1 MKTLIFTLVS
11 VIAIAASGIIVFRL
25 TSAEA
30 DAAINAEDNSLLL
43 DLRKQEN
50 VYGETLVNYD
60 PEQIAVPDDTDRV
73 DDDVREL
80 PGEVYV
86 PGEYET
92 GVDIS
97 DAPVNL
103 IVNVDGHNY
112 SLLTKAGTVG
122 EALDEQHITLG
133 PSDYITG
140 GDLSAEPVPGMVI
153 SVIRV
158 NRKTRT
164 EVETLYY
171 ETVYVWDKDMYE
183 GEYEVLT
190 KGKDGSITRTYTLT
204 YENGELVSEV
214 LSDTKRVEKIN
225 ERIAYGSRSSFSNS
239 RGERIDYTKCIV
251 CYGTAYIPDAKWGY
265 QTYVGQ
271 RARPGVVAVDPDV
284 IPLGTKL
291 YIESPYS
298 DVGDYGYAIA
308 WDIGGHVKGN
318 WVDLFVENMDMVYV
332 WGARDVNV
340 YILED
345 QSIDIFALR
354 SDYFV
359 FMDR

>member
-1 MKTLIFTLVS
+1 
-11 VIAIAASGIIVFRL
+11 
-25 TSAEA
+25 
-30 DAAINAEDNSLLL
+30 
-43 DLRKQEN
+43 
-50 VYGETLVNYD
+50 
-60 PEQIAVPDDTDRV
+60 
-73 DDDVREL
+73 
-80 PGEVYV
+80 
-86 PGEYET
+86 
-92 GVDIS
+92 
-97 DAPVNL
+97 
-103 IVNVDGHNY
+103 
-112 SLLTKAGTVG
+112 
-122 EALDEQHITLG
+122 
-133 PSDYITG
+133 
-140 GDLSAEPVPGMVI
+140 MVI